1 MKTCILGWETHGE
14 RLAISS
20 KKNHHSFRIQK
31 VMFTLQNEIHIAC
44 QLGWQD
50 HTRSYKIPMSRC
62 FKAMNNSFF
71 IFGSLPM
78 KGRPSSDLAR
88 SPRTQHFGFDPI
100 CHTLSSNCAWMLD
113 IFWLVVLNMASWPG
127 QKRWKVTMLFM
138 GKSTISMTMASIA
151 MLVITRGYIFQG
163 RSMVKNGAT
172 IMDCPKL
179 ILFIIWQ

>member
-1 MKTCILGWETHGE
+1 MTFLWTDIKIEPGNENHGILGWETAETHGE

-62 FKAMNNSFF
+62 FKAMNNCF
-71 IFGSLPM
+71 FGSLPM
-78 KGRPSSDLAR
+78 KGRPSSDLAS
-88 SPRTQHFGFDPI
+88 SPRTQHLGFDPI

-113 IFWLVVLNMASWPG
+113 IFWLVVLNMAQLTRP
-127 QKRWKVTMLFM
+127 KTMESHHALH
-138 GKSTISMTMASIA
+138 G
-151 MLVITRGYIFQG
+151 
-163 RSMVKNGAT
+163 
-172 IMDCPKL
+172 
-179 ILFIIWQ
+179 